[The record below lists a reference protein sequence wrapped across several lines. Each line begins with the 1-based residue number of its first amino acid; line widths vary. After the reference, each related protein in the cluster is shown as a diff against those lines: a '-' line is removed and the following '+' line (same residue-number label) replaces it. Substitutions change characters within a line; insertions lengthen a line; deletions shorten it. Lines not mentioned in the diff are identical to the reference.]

1 MNKKTNKPLKEITI
15 YLVRDLIKM
24 NMNEKVLYLEF
35 KNN

>member
-1 MNKKTNKPLKEITI
+1 MNKKTNNRLKEITI